1 MRNSILAAVNFNIAI
16 RWPMFFLPAKYFK
29 SNKGAHAVQQQQ
41 QQQKRTRRI
50 RRSAWAG
57 CGGGGG
63 QPTNQQRTI
72 DSHSR
77 DYKANRQ
84 LIRTTPS
91 GIISQAQARLNGQI
105 LSTAA
110 TKVKGIDSGHDLV
123 DSPRYSR
130 WRMESVSCGICA

>member
-1 MRNSILAAVNFNIAI
+1 MQCSSSRRGREEFVA
-16 RWPMFFLPAKYFK
+16 LP
-29 SNKGAHAVQQQQ
+29 GL
-41 QQQKRTRRI
+41 
-50 RRSAWAG
+50 
-57 CGGGGG
+57 GGEAEEA
-63 QPTNQQRTI
+63 NQQRTI

-130 WRMESVSCGICA
+130 WRIESVSCGICA

>member
-41 QQQKRTRRI
+41 QKRTRRI

-57 CGGGGG
+57 WGGGGG
-63 QPTNQQRTI
+63 QQRTI